1 MSHDPATPGDSKP
14 PGGDWVELAMCMAAR
29 TGIWGYYRS
38 GRQLL
43 ETIA

>member
-1 MSHDPATPGDSKP
+1 VTASRSVGIGD
-14 PGGDWVELAMCMAAR
+14 GVGDVHGR

-38 GRQLL
+38 GRQLP